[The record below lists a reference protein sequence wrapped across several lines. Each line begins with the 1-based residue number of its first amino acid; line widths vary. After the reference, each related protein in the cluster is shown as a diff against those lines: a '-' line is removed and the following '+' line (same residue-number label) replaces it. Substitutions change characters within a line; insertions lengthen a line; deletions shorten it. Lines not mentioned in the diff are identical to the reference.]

1 MKPSLLLLLATLSAP
16 LVSAQAPAV
25 AAPAQASGKSATA
38 AELIAALEATA
49 PADDPALGKKLDDAL
64 RALPRAERAGV
75 ERSLLQL
82 AARETLPVE
91 ARRALLDTLAWAGSA
106 ASAKPLARLAETPA
120 VMDRA
125 IRALAAIPGDEADQS
140 LVRLLQDPAA
150 PRSIAVLD
158 ALAHRRSQAG
168 VKAIIP
174 LLSAN
179 DLTVA
184 AAAAQAL
191 ARIGRPDAATALERW
206 KAPDTLSGER
216 TWALIAAANQL
227 SHDGKTRVA
236 QRLLRTLLDGEL
248 SVAQRVATAEGLI
261 VAGGPLGLSATE
273 TVLAHP
279 QAGPRFASRWLRAA
293 VDGDTAGSGKALATL
308 ERSFATL
315 PPPVQAAMLA
325 TAEQLASPQLLPVVR
340 AGLASEATET
350 RRSAL
355 VALGACAETQQA
367 AEPLFAALAH
377 PDERTAVLAGLKQLR
392 APGTDERVRQQAA
405 EATEDAVK
413 TTLLEV
419 ASARVDRA
427 IMPLV
432 LEGARSDHRER
443 RQASFRALETLVRG
457 EDLPVLL
464 ELRPQLR
471 TAAERRAWHEA
482 LINAVRFRSDGD
494 ATAALLAEHLPAGNA
509 SERTTFAQALTLL
522 PGDGAVDVLRRV
534 LSGDDV
540 ERRKEAIRGLAA
552 ARNARASGLLIDVA
566 ETGADETER
575 ILALRGH
582 LDALADLPGEM
593 SAKAVAYRRAWKAA
607 TRDEERLAIISGVD
621 RLWGPDITRLSQ
633 ELHRQFPSAPPPPSR
648 HLP

>member
-1 MKPSLLLLLATLSAP
+1 MKPSLFLLLATLSAP
-16 LVSAQAPAV
+16 LATAQGPATPAPSHTAGKAVS
-25 AAPAQASGKSATA
+25 A
-38 AELIAALEATA
+38 AELIASLGTTS
-49 PADDPALGKKLDDAL
+49 PADDPALGKTLDAAL
-64 RALPRAERAGV
+64 RAVPRAERTGV
-75 ERSLLQL
+75 ERQLLDL
-82 AARETLPVE
+82 ATRETLPVE
-91 ARRALLDTLAWAGSA
+91 ARKAILDTLAWTGSR
-106 ASAKPLARLAETPA
+106 ASVKPLARLADTPA
-120 VMDRA
+120 VMDEA
-125 IRALAAIPGDEADQS
+125 IRALAAIPGDEADQA

-158 ALAHRRSQAG
+158 ALGHRRSTAG
-168 VKAIIP
+168 VKAISS
-174 LLSAN
+174 LLSAS
-179 DLTVA
+179 DVTVA
-184 AAAAQAL
+184 AAACQAL
-191 ARIGRPDAATALERW
+191 ARIGSPDAAAALERW
-206 KAPDTLSGER
+206 QAPEALSAER
-216 TWALIAAANQL
+216 TWGLIAAAHQL

-236 QRLLRTLLDGEL
+236 QRQLRTLLDGAL
-248 SVAQRVATAEGLI
+248 TVPQRVATAEGLI

-273 TVLAHP
+273 AVLADP
-279 QAGPRFASRWLRAA
+279 KAGPRFASRWLRAA
-293 VDGDTAGSGKALATL
+293 IDGRTGGSGKALASL
-308 ERSFATL
+308 ERSFGSL
-315 PPPVQAAMLA
+315 PQSVQAAMLA
-325 TAEQLASPQLLPVVR
+325 TAEQLANPQLLPVVR
-340 AGLASEATET
+340 AGLASEATDV

-355 VALGACAETQQA
+355 VALGACADTQQA

-377 PDERTAVLAGLKQLR
+377 PEERSAVLAGLKQLR

-509 SERTTFAQALTLL
+509 AERTTFAQALTLL
-522 PGDGAVDVLRRV
+522 PGDGAVDVLRGV
-534 LSGDDV
+534 LSGADV

-552 ARNARASGLLIDVA
+552 ARNARASGLLIEVA
-566 ETGADETER
+566 ESGKDETER

-633 ELHRQFPSAPPPPSR
+633 ELHRLLPSAPPPPSR